1 MRRSREQTTFVPT
14 TRVIS
19 LLRQAC
25 SSKRL
30 NLLARRAFF
39 TEGSGCKEGR
49 AVDVSGEEGVSA
61 IEESVYVA
69 TDN

>member
-1 MRRSREQTTFVPT
+1 M
-14 TRVIS
+14 
-19 LLRQAC
+19 LRQAC

-30 NLLARRAFF
+30 ILLAHRAFF
-39 TEGSGCKEGR
+39 TQGTGCREGR

-61 IEESVYVA
+61 IEESVCVA